1 MRTIW
6 VVVHVRKFI
15 LLLIP
20 LVIVNCTSN
29 MKGKVESLPAIVVV
43 DSLFLHLDQETSN
56 KFTSPQVIN
65 IEGNPYLVNTF
76 FDFSFLKFFD
86 LNTGECTQTLKFND
100 TGPNKI
106 SAVAGTYFIDS
117 SLFFVKG
124 MADEIYNGKFTNNIS
139 IKKIIVREKGRYWF
153 VPKIDNN
160 LHPVI
165 GLNKNKFLISNSH
178 QYRKGRNAFN
188 IIDTST
194 NDFTQAVQFPDQFIE
209 GFFGVY
215 DFREWNYVYNK
226 KSQLIIANY
235 PNLDTLYG
243 YDINLN
249 PFGKYFVESS
259 IKTSPIKKIF
269 QKKNY
274 TDPDD
279 VTNPKEINL
288 RVKSNLQYKA
298 LLYDEKNNYYYR
310 IVGHPISQYKI
321 ESEDPVI
328 SQIRNYSIMVI
339 DSNFNLVNEFAI
351 PFNKY
356 LIYNVC
362 FFLYEGHLYIQRLN
376 QNEDTVLFDKLKLI

>member
-1 MRTIW
+1 M
-6 VVVHVRKFI
+6 
-15 LLLIP
+15 
-20 LVIVNCTSN
+20 
-29 MKGKVESLPAIVVV
+29 ESLPTIVVV
-43 DSLFLHLDQETSN
+43 DSLLLHLDQETSN

-86 LNTGECTQTLKFND
+86 LNTGECTKTLKFND

-106 SAVAGTYFIDS
+106 SGIAGNYFLDS
-117 SLFFVKG
+117 SLFFLRESSGV
-124 MADEIYNGKFTNNIS
+124 IYSGLFSNNLTIN
-139 IKKIIVREKGRYWF
+139 KIIDSEKGRYWF

-165 GLNKNKFLISNSH
+165 GLNKNQFLISNSH

-188 IIDTST
+188 IIDTIT
-194 NDFTQAVQFPDQFIE
+194 NDFTQAVQLPDQFIE

-215 DFREWNYVYNK
+215 DFREWNYVYNE
-226 KSQLIIANY
+226 KSQLIIANF
-235 PNLDTLYG
+235 PNLDTLYA
-243 YDINLN
+243 YDMYLN

-259 IKTSPIKKIF
+259 LKTSPIKKIS

-310 IVGHPISQYKI
+310 IVGHPISRYKI

-339 DSNFNLVNEFAI
+339 DSNFNLVNEFAV

-362 FFLYEGHLYIQRLN
+362 FFLYDGHLYMQRLN
-376 QNEDTVLFDKLKLI
+376 HNEDNVIFDKIKLI